1 MSSGIYR
8 SSHQSGYLRR
18 PLVEAFDV
26 VWPGEIMAR
35 AHHGGSA
42 CGNAE
47 TEGFAHL
54 PADRDRKEH
63 VGKEAVTGTNRA
75 FRLDGGSWQEKRS
88 GGDGK
93 DRHVMAH
100 SPGAMGG
107 LAGSKKFEGPLGDF

>member
-63 VGKEAVTGTNRA
+63 GGKEAVTGTNRA
-75 FRLDGGSWQEKRS
+75 LRS
-88 GGDGK
+88 EEHK
-93 DRHVMAH
+93 SELQSLMHISYA
-100 SPGAMGG
+100 AFF
-107 LAGSKKFEGPLGDF
+107 LKKKKIKKS

>member
-1 MSSGIYR
+1 MRISDWSSDVC
-8 SSHQSGYLRR
+8 SSDL
-18 PLVEAFDV
+18 EAFDV

-63 VGKEAVTGTNRA
+63 GGKEAVTGTNRSEEHTSELQSLMRNTYDV
-75 FRLDGGSWQEKRS
+75 FRLTK
-88 GGDGK
+88 K
-93 DRHVMAH
+93 KYHIRHDH
-100 SPGAMGG
+100 IH
-107 LAGSKKFEGPLGDF
+107 

>member
-1 MSSGIYR
+1 
-8 SSHQSGYLRR
+8 
-18 PLVEAFDV
+18 
-26 VWPGEIMAR
+26 MAR

-63 VGKEAVTGTNRA
+63 GGKEAVTGTNRA

-88 GGDGK
+88 GGAGK
-93 DRHVMAH
+93 DRPVMAH
-100 SPGAMGG
+100 SPGDMGRR
-107 LAGSKKFEGPLGDF
+107 AGTTAFERRRGRRGGKGGDGTCG